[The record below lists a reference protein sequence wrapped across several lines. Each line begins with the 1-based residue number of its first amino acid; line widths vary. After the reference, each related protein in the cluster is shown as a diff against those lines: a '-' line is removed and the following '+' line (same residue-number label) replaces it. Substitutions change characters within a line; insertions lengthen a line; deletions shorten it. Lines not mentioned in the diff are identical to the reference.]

1 MFIAALFIIAQTL
14 ETAKCPSAGEW
25 INYDTMGLQT
35 MEYYSVINRNEIPS
49 QEKRE
54 GL

>member
-25 INYDTMGLQT
+25 INYDTDTQGDTTQ
-35 MEYYSVINRNEIPS
+35 
-49 QEKRE
+49 Q
-54 GL
+54 